1 MFPSIAKHTAIQ
13 LFYKTDVIPDGV
25 QKICSTC
32 DIHKYEAEGDMIY
45 YEVGTF
51 SSS

>member
-13 LFYKTDVIPDGV
+13 LFYKTDVIPEGV
-25 QKICSTC
+25 QKICTC

-45 YEVGTF
+45 YEVGSF